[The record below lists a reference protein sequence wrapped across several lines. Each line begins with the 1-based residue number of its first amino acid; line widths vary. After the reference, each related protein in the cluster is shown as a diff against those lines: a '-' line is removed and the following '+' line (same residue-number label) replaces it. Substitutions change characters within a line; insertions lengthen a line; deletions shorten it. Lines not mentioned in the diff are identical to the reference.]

1 MSQIMDLYINKERK
15 DSALEALERVKA
27 AIEER
32 ITSRGERQVTVY
44 EALRIAESFVA
55 VARLRY
61 EQAENA
67 YVDAAEKILNKTM
80 SKKKNAI

>member
-1 MSQIMDLYINKERK
+1 MNQIMDLYINKERK

-32 ITSRGERQVTVY
+32 IISRGERQVTVY

-67 YVDAAEKILNKTM
+67 YVDAAEKILNETM